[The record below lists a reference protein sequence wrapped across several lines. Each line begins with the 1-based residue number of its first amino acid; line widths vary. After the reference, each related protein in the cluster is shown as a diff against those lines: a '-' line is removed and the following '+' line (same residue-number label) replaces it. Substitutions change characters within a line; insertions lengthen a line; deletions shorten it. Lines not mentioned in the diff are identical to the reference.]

1 MNYPK
6 VSILTPV
13 YGVEKYIRRCAESL
27 MSQTYENLE
36 YIIVND
42 CTKDASVEIL
52 KEVIAEYPKRKEKV
66 KLIELP
72 DNKGLANAR
81 NVAIDAAT
89 GVFVLI
95 VDSDDWVEPD
105 IVEELV
111 KYQQETEADIVSC
124 NTFCHRLGKDY
135 CKKYLFK

>member
-81 NVAIDAAT
+81 NVAIDAST
-89 GVFVLI
+89 VVFVLI
-95 VDSDDWVEPD
+95 LESDEWV
-105 IVEELV
+105 
-111 KYQQETEADIVSC
+111 
-124 NTFCHRLGKDY
+124 
-135 CKKYLFK
+135 